1 MLAYCSYG
9 QQWCA
14 DVDGSVS
21 VSEFTQVVVVQD
33 NLTPGLRRYSAAL
46 QARMMG
52 TIEKGCQGLQNKA
65 TETLKWK
72 SSPTA
77 PGGRATG
84 RLADSYRN
92 VVAGSPT
99 RIEGTVFTNVD
110 YAGYVEDAPGWR
122 YHPLTRHFVPFDKAP
137 GLQAWVQNHVMATY
151 QTRLAASGRIYTRKH
166 KTDDASRFKGW
177 MVGGPNSTAP
187 HLAPALK
194 DFAPIVFRQLGE
206 DMRTVA

>member
-1 MLAYCSYG
+1 M
-9 QQWCA
+9 
-14 DVDGSVS
+14 DGPVS

-33 NLTPGLRRYSAAL
+33 NLTPGLQRYSAAL
-46 QARMMG
+46 QARMTG

-72 SSPTA
+72 GSPTA

-92 VVAGSPT
+92 VVVGSPT
-99 RIEGTVFTNVD
+99 RVEGTVFTNVD

-122 YHPLTRHFVPFDKAP
+122 NHPLTRHFVPFSVAP
-137 GLQAWVQNHVMATY
+137 DLQSWVQSHIMTTY
-151 QTRLAASGRIYTRKH
+151 QTRLAASGRIYTRTR

-177 MVGGPNSTAP
+177 MVGGPNSVAP
-187 HLAPALK
+187 HLLPALK
-194 DFAPIVFRQLGE
+194 VYAPIVFRLLGE